1 MTRPPCRVPPASTRR
16 QDLDRAAAWAAIA
29 LVALGWLVVLRPPA
43 AAPVPHCPL
52 PCERPG
58 ADGRGPEV
66 SCHGGPAAGAPLEG
80 PARLLFGMPLDL
92 ARAPAASLEVL
103 PGIGPAR
110 AAAIV
115 DERER
120 RAFDRV
126 ADLRRVHGIGPRT
139 LEGLAGWVEVTPP
152 HASGRAAVAPAR

>member
-1 MTRPPCRVPPASTRR
+1 MARPSCRVPPASTRR

-43 AAPVPHCPL
+43 VAPVPHCPL
-52 PCERPG
+52 PRERPAG
-58 ADGRGPEV
+58 DGRGPEV
-66 SCHGGPAAGAPLEG
+66 SCHGGPGAGAPLQG
-80 PARLLFGMPLDL
+80 PTRLLFGMPLDL

-110 AAAIV
+110 ATAIV

-120 RAFDRV
+120 HAFERV
-126 ADLRRVHGIGPRT
+126 DDLRRVRGIGPRT
-139 LEGLAGWVEVTPP
+139 LEGLAGWVEVTRPRD
-152 HASGRAAVAPAR
+152 SGRAAVAPAR